1 MDAGSVK
8 PIGSVLVAN
17 IPRSSVE
24 QVPTI
29 TPPDKAVTAPS
40 EGSAGP
46 SLERRAPAPEGT
58 APKAEN
64 PQPEHQVKRGYRAH
78 DTGTLVFQIEDEVTK
93 RVLLQI
99 PSEDLLRVKQ
109 AYHDVSQND
118 DQPHQAERTA

>member
-29 TPPDKAVTAPS
+29 TPPEKAVTAPA
-40 EGSAGP
+40 ESAASP
-46 SLERRAPAPEGT
+46 ALDKRAPQGEAPSSRT
-58 APKAEN
+58 DA
-64 PQPEHQVKRGYRAH
+64 PQPDHQVKRGYRSH
-78 DTGTLVFQIEDEVTK
+78 DSGALVFQIEDEVTK

-109 AYHDVSQND
+109 AYQDVSQND